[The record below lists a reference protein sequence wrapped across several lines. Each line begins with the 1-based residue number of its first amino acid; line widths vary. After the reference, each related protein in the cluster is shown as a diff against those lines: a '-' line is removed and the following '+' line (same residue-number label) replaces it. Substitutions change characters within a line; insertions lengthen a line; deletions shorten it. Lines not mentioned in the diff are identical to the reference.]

1 MRASFPVAVKTAPGS
16 GTPARCTPAERD
28 SARGPGS
35 SAALG
40 RLAALET
47 QAQRELSCMPRMRI
61 ADVPERDELLAILVA
76 WDLAL

>member
-1 MRASFPVAVKTAPGS
+1 MRASFPAAVKTAP

-35 SAALG
+35 TALG

-47 QAQRELSCMPRMRI
+47 QAQRELSCMPRMWI